1 MDRGV
6 EAWLRRERMAPE
18 IPAGQR
24 PWQAFDS
31 MCSVLPCND
40 ALEMTGTLLF
50 HLYKHPETPAP
61 TRVSGCEQLMRQAG
75 HTRPQREEHAPDRLR
90 LLTRARER
98 TG

>member
-24 PWQAFDS
+24 LWQAFDS
-31 MCSVLPCND
+31 VRSVLPGDD
-40 ALEMTGTLLF
+40 APEMAGTLLF

-61 TRVSGCEQLMRQAG
+61 TRVSDCEQLMRQAE
-75 HTRPQREEHAPDRLR
+75 HTRPQREEHAPDRLQ
-90 LLTRARER
+90 LLTPAREQ
-98 TG
+98 TD